1 MSSAHHGEVT
11 SAQGG
16 IGHAI
21 AVAPVE
27 SGNLG
32 RDDYDEKK
40 QQTEANL
47 SELETGLEESLSSVD
62 SDDPPDGGA
71 AAWLVVLGAWCASFV
86 GYGWINS
93 IGTFQEYYE
102 SGPLKEYSSSQI
114 SWIPSLQIFFMSAL
128 GPLIGSVYDRYG
140 IGLLIPVGS
149 FLHVFGLMMASLS
162 TKYYQFLLSQGICS
176 SIGVACVFLSALST
190 ISGWFS
196 KRRGLAFGILAT
208 GSSVGGVIFPI
219 MVSNLIRKV
228 GYGWA
233 MRSAAFIILAL
244 LVVANLTLKI
254 RKRPVRASLS
264 RQAMAEPFRE
274 PAFLMLLL
282 GLFLVPFGL
291 YIPINYMPV
300 AAIGAGLDQQ
310 MATNLVAFYNAA
322 SGVGRL
328 GSGYISDK
336 AGKFNIFII
345 ACYVSGIL
353 ILSLWIPASGGVG
366 VIVFSVFFGLFS
378 GAYISLMGALVA
390 QISPPE
396 QIGYRNGL
404 TFLISAIGGLTTS
417 PIAGAILESPTGWTG
432 MKIFAGV
439 LLLSGTTGILFAR
452 FLKTG
457 FKLSAIF

>member
-1 MSSAHHGEVT
+1 MAALLHGSS
-11 SAQGG
+11 S
-16 IGHAI
+16 
-21 AVAPVE
+21 
-27 SGNLG
+27 SGRGVPRLLATAGSIVCANRYPNCIDYQLKHILG
-32 RDDYDEKK
+32 
-40 QQTEANL
+40 
-47 SELETGLEESLSSVD
+47 
-62 SDDPPDGGA
+62 
-71 AAWLVVLGAWCASFV
+71 
-86 GYGWINS
+86 

-322 SGVGRL
+322 R
-328 GSGYISDK
+328 
-336 AGKFNIFII
+336 
-345 ACYVSGIL
+345 
-353 ILSLWIPASGGVG
+353 
-366 VIVFSVFFGLFS
+366 
-378 GAYISLMGALVA
+378 
-390 QISPPE
+390 
-396 QIGYRNGL
+396 
-404 TFLISAIGGLTTS
+404 
-417 PIAGAILESPTGWTG
+417 
-432 MKIFAGV
+432 
-439 LLLSGTTGILFAR
+439 
-452 FLKTG
+452 
-457 FKLSAIF
+457 